1 MDAPLSELE
10 EKNTVMEKVTFFQ
23 NNPAQQLEILNPE
36 GYSLKSAAVYDM
48 SGKLVITDNNL
59 GDSSKYS
66 FYTGNLSDGVYLVK
80 LTTSE
85 DITIDNKTIV
95 HNK

>member
-23 NNPAQQLEILNPE
+23 NNPAKQLEVLNPE

-48 SGKLVITDNNL
+48 SGKLVINENNL
-59 GDSSKYS
+59 GDDNKYS

-80 LTTSE
+80 FTTSSNV
-85 DITIDNKTIV
+85 IIDYKAIV